1 MKSWVFALPVNR
13 EFWAW
18 DATKKDYTPRVV
30 TTEQARQLVAET
42 LRALEFWR
50 GLASPGSKPYTPPVL
65 REHVRE
71 GRRFGSILDIKLSG
85 LLERRGVWLFVD
97 WLDATAADI
106 KAYKSQYVSIGTVQS
121 YRDGSG
127 QVFGPIVDELSL
139 TEHPRLRGI
148 GAIQD
153 TLNMRLSDAM
163 EAEMTKE
170 EIEALM
176 AERITPLMDQITAQQ
191 ATIDELKAAL
201 AEKEPE
207 VELTDEEK
215 KPEAEVEVELTD
227 EEKPDEA
234 METRLA
240 DRITEQVTAKL
251 VEQLG
256 NMRLGG
262 HPAAPAPAGK
272 TPRTVE
278 EKLKAA
284 RARGLSGQAAID
296 EALK

>member
-42 LRALEFWR
+42 QRALEFWR
-50 GLASPGSKPYTPPVL
+50 SIASAGSTPYTPPVL

-71 GRRFGSILDIKLSG
+71 GRRFGSIIGVKLSG

-163 EAEMTKE
+163 EDQVTKE
-170 EIEALM
+170 EIEAML
-176 AERITPLMDQITAQQ
+176 AERMTPLMDQIAAQQ
-191 ATIDELKAAL
+191 ATIDELKQAL

-215 KPEAEVEVELTD
+215 EPEAEVEVEMAD
-227 EEKPDEA
+227 EEKD

-240 DRITEQVTAKL
+240 DRITTQVTTAI
-251 VEQLG
+251 VAQLG
-256 NMRLGG
+256 TLRLGG
-262 HPAAPAPAGK
+262 HPAAAPPIGK
-272 TPRTVE
+272 TPRTIE
-278 EKLKAA
+278 EKLRAA
-284 RARGLSGQAAID
+284 RAKGLSGQAAID

>member
-1 MKSWVFALPVNR
+1 M
-13 EFWAW
+13 
-18 DATKKDYTPRVV
+18 
-30 TTEQARQLVAET
+30 
-42 LRALEFWR
+42 
-50 GLASPGSKPYTPPVL
+50 
-65 REHVRE
+65 
-71 GRRFGSILDIKLSG
+71 
-85 LLERRGVWLFVD
+85 WLFVD

-153 TLNMRLSDAM
+153 TLNLRLSDAM
-163 EAEMTKE
+163 ETEMTKE
-170 EIEALM
+170 EIEAMLT
-176 AERITPLMDQITAQQ
+176 ERMTPLMDQIAAQQ
-191 ATIDELKAAL
+191 ATIDELKQAL

-215 KPEAEVEVELTD
+215 EPEVEVEMAD

-240 DRITEQVTAKL
+240 DRITEQVTTKL
-251 VEQLG
+251 VERLG
-256 NMRLGG
+256 TMRLGG
-262 HPAAPAPAGK
+262 HPAAAPPIGK
-272 TPRTVE
+272 TPRTIE
-278 EKLKAA
+278 EKLRAA
-284 RARGLSGQAAID
+284 RAKGLSGQAAID